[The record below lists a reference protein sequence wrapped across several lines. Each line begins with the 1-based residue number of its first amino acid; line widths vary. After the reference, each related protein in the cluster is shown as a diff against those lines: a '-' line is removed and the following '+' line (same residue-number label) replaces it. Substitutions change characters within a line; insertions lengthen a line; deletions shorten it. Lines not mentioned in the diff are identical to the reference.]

1 MLKLEFLLILFVL
14 GFATIRAQNTRK
26 TTDIDIDIPY
36 QKFVLKNG
44 LTLLVH
50 EDRKAPIVAVNI
62 WYHVG
67 SKNEKTGKTGFAHL
81 FEHLMFN
88 GSENKDEDYFQVM
101 ESIGATN
108 LNGTTNED
116 RTNYFQNVPASALD
130 IALWM
135 ESDRMGH
142 LLKAVTQE
150 KLDEQRGVV
159 QNEKRQYENEPYAVA
174 EELIARAVFPAG
186 HPYSWTVIGSME
198 DLNAASLNDVH
209 EWFKTYYGPSNAVIV
224 IAGDIDANAAK
235 ERVEKY
241 FGDIPAGPPVAH
253 HKEWIARRTGV
264 QRQIVQDRVPQP
276 KLIKVWN
283 VPAWGS
289 KTASHLDLV
298 TDVLGQGKTSRLYKR
313 LVYDDQTAT
322 RVDVYLDQREIAGLL
337 FIEVMAKPGESLE
350 KIEKAVDEELAKFI
364 KDGPTEQ
371 EVERVKTQYI
381 AGFVRGVERIGGF
394 GGKSDILARC
404 QTFKGDAGFYKTLL
418 NTVKDAAAK
427 DLHLAAKEW
436 LSDGA
441 YALEILPFPERS
453 HEKSGADRSKLPT
466 AGNAP
471 AAKFPAMQKAALSN
485 GLKIILAER
494 KAVPV
499 VNFNLMIDAGYA
511 ADQSASPGAMNLLM
525 NMIDEGTKTRT
536 ALQISDELAL
546 LGSTLNTGAD
556 LDISSVNL
564 TSLTTNIEKSLD
576 IFADVILNP
585 SFPENDFSRLQKQQL
600 AAIQREKVT
609 PIQMALR
616 VFPQLLYGK
625 NHAYGSPFTG
635 SGNEQSVAKI
645 TRQDLMKMHENW
657 FKPNN
662 ATLLIVGDVSLKEIQ
677 PKLEALFKNWRK
689 GTSPKKSVAKVDHK
703 AKSAVYLIDRPGSIQ
718 SIIFAGHVAPSSGDP
733 DGIAIETMNNI
744 FGGDFTSRL
753 NMNLREDKH
762 WTYGAG
768 SFLPGARGQRPFIA
782 YSPVQSDK
790 TKEAM
795 SEILKE
801 MSEFTGSRPA
811 TQREFEKTQNNQI
824 LQLPGI
830 WETNMAVMRS
840 IYEIVNFEFP
850 ENYYDHYAQ
859 KVRNLK
865 LADVHNASKK
875 VLKPNQVVWVIVGDR
890 SKIESGIKELNL
902 GEIQFIDTDGN
913 SVK

>member
-1 MLKLEFLLILFVL
+1 MLKLEFLLVLAVL
-14 GFATIRAQNTRK
+14 GLATIRAQNIKK
-26 TTDIDIDIPY
+26 TTDIDVDIPY

-50 EDRKAPIVAVNI
+50 EDHKAPIVAVNV

-67 SKNEKTGKTGFAHL
+67 SKNEKAGKTGFAHL

-116 RTNYFQNVPASALD
+116 RTNYFENVPTSALD

-142 LLKAVTQE
+142 LLKAVTQG

-159 QNEKRQYENEPYAVA
+159 QNEKRQYENEPYSVA
-174 EELIARAVFPAG
+174 DDLIPRVAFPAN

-198 DLNAASLNDVH
+198 DLGAASLNDVH

-224 IAGDIDANAAK
+224 IAGDIDAATAK
-235 ERVEKY
+235 EKVEKY

-253 HKEWIARRTGV
+253 HKEWIAKRTGT
-264 QRQIVQDRVPQP
+264 QRQVVQDRVPQS

-289 KTASHLDLV
+289 KATSHLDLV
-298 TDVLGQGKTSRLYKR
+298 TDVLGAGKTSRLYKR

-364 KDGPTEQ
+364 KDGPTDQ

-381 AGFVRGVERIGGF
+381 AGFVKGVERIGGF
-394 GGKSDILARC
+394 GGKSDILARS
-404 QTFKGDAGFYKTLL
+404 QTFKGDAGYYKTLL
-418 NTVKDAAAK
+418 NNVKETTGK
-427 DLHLAAKEW
+427 DLHNAAKEW

-441 YALEILPFPERS
+441 YVLEVLPFPEFS
-453 HEKSGADRSKLPT
+453 FEKSGADRSKLPV
-466 AGNAP
+466 AGSAP
-471 AAKFPAMQKAALSN
+471 VAKFPAMQKATLSN
-485 GLKIILAER
+485 GMKIILAER
-494 KAVPV
+494 KAIPV
-499 VNFNLMIDAGYA
+499 VNFNLMIDAGYS
-511 ADQSASPGAMNLLM
+511 ADQSVMPGAMNLLM

-536 ALQISDELAL
+536 SLQISDELAM
-546 LGSTLNTGAD
+546 LGATLGTGSD
-556 LDISSVNL
+556 LDISSVVMTALKANL
-564 TSLTTNIEKSLD
+564 EKSLD
-576 IFADVILNP
+576 IFSDVILNP
-585 SFPENDFSRLQKQQL
+585 SFPESDFTRLQKQQL
-600 AAIQREKVT
+600 ATIQREKVT

-616 VFPQLLYGK
+616 VFPSLLYGK
-625 NHAYGSPFTG
+625 NHAYGAPFTG
-635 SGNEQSVAKI
+635 SGNEQSVAKL

-662 ATLLIVGDVSLKEIQ
+662 ATLLIVGDITMKEIQ
-677 PKLEALFKNWRK
+677 PKLEALFKDWKK
-689 GTSPKKSVAKVDHK
+689 GTAPKKNVAKVDHQ
-703 AKSAVYLIDRPGSIQ
+703 AKSTVYLIDRPGSIQ

-762 WTYGAG
+762 WTYGAA
-768 SFLPGARGQRPFIA
+768 SFMPGARGQRPFIA

-795 SEILKE
+795 SEIIKE
-801 MSEFTGSRPA
+801 MNDITGTRLA
-811 TQREFEKTQNNQI
+811 TQQEFEKTQSNQI
-824 LQLPGI
+824 LQLPGL
-830 WETNMAVMRS
+830 WETNQAVLFSVYDMVK
-840 IYEIVNFEFP
+840 YEFP
-850 ENYYDHYAQ
+850 ENYYDQYAQ
-859 KVRNLK
+859 KVRNLN
-865 LADVHNASKK
+865 LTDIHNAAKK

-890 SKIESGIKELNL
+890 SKIESSIKELNL
-902 GEIQFIDTDGN
+902 GDIQFIDTDGN
-913 SVK
+913 VVK